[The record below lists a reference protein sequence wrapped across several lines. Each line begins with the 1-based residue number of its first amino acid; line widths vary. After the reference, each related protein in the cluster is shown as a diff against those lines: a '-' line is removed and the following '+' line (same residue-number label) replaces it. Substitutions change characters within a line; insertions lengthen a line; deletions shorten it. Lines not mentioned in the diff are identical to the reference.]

1 MRQHYPGRRTLLSL
15 LAFSSL
21 IPAFAGNIPQYTVA
35 KGDASAKYSGFSD
48 GTVIPCKWVD
58 GTYALLP
65 NGTTTPNVTVSEGY
79 PVGFSFRFGGKMVD
93 RFLLSNSGDIY
104 FGKDKVTY
112 GNNCFCVSMSLV
124 KHGLKA
130 GEISYKT
137 TGDEGNRIL
146 TVQWKNATVNQSS
159 GYVGKYN
166 LQFRFH
172 EKDGRIEMAFKE
184 VETPGTSNGFDTSIH
199 GWDGR
204 DAVLLTASG
213 LDKPVSVSP
222 NFTSDMLNPSSYIKW
237 DADDYD
243 NGYSPVFVFTPESDM
258 TPPTAA
264 PANLKVTE
272 DNGNLII
279 TCDRAEGSAATAIL
293 YSTVPFTDADMPVDG
308 ETFPAGQDREGL
320 ARPLYY
326 ANDAIA
332 TASIKDIKEGT
343 TYYIRAISAN
353 GYPAWN
359 RTGYAELVYSSSQAA
374 PSILKASSS
383 DTSSIN
389 VMCEA
394 DNPVIIAATNEHA
407 PGYGTGYVG
416 QFGTPAANAAVGDI
430 IEGGGKVVYVG
441 EAGKSVDIETAPN
454 TLTYLRAWT
463 VKDGRLSSTA
473 VDCAAVPA
481 VSYPFAPAIEN
492 YPQGILLQGWE
503 SLPAGQGQFIPLPRN
518 EGTDFAVKATS
529 ANGERVILRT
539 PSLPLNRPLKV
550 TFDWAMETVRAS
562 ESSED
567 SGSIELPKGNKP
579 GEFGSGSLDLTVG
592 GTTYRSVNS
601 YGGTMTEFA
610 AGDYVTG
617 TSTFENFTAEI
628 PAGAGNGSIE
638 ISFAGDNGNT
648 SILYIRNIL
657 VEATGENPV
666 APSEAPTA
674 LAVDEDRDGFL
685 YISCVK
691 GSDAAYTAL
700 LLSESPITA
709 ADLPA
714 DGKIPAVGSKNGN
727 ATVLYFGNDENV
739 EYVTDPQII
748 IADFD
753 TPYYIAALS
762 AGENLLFNRTDMA
775 QAEYRTL
782 PDFGA
787 PASLSAEYDSTDNA
801 VDIAATKHENAE
813 STLILVSTEP
823 FDGNPKDGHSYTAGE
838 SLGNAVV
845 AYSGTDA
852 DIAVSH
858 PLTGNPEEVTVTA
871 YSRNP
876 KGWYSTLSSSVSL
889 STINVGVESVAIDN
903 DLRDAEIFNVA
914 GVRLNV
920 IDINELPAGVYIING
935 KKVFVK

>member
-1 MRQHYPGRRTLLSL
+1 MKKPFLLLVALAAFTPPL
-15 LAFSSL
+15 L
-21 IPAFAGNIPQYTVA
+21 AGNIPQYRVS
-35 KGDASAKYSGFSD
+35 KGDATAAYSWFSD
-48 GTVIPCKWVD
+48 GTVIPCRWVE

-65 NGTTTPNVTVSEGY
+65 DGSTSPNIVKSEGY
-79 PVGFSFRFGGKMVD
+79 PIGFDFRFAGTTVN
-93 RFLLSNSGDIY
+93 RFLPSNTGDIY
-104 FGKDKVTY
+104 LGKDKVTY

-146 TVQWKNATVNQSS
+146 TVQWKNATINQSS

-172 EKDGRIEMAFKE
+172 EKDGRIEMAFME

-308 ETFPAGQDREGL
+308 ETFPAGQEREGL

-326 ANDAIA
+326 ANDAVA

-383 DTSSIN
+383 DTSSIS

-441 EAGKSVDIETAPN
+441 EAGKSVEIETSPN

-463 VKDGRLSSTA
+463 VRDGRLSSTCT
-473 VDCAAVPA
+473 DCSATPA
-481 VSYPFAPAIEN
+481 VSYPYAPAIET
-492 YPQGILLQGWE
+492 YPQGMPLQGWE
-503 SLPAGQGQFIPLPRN
+503 ALPAGQGQFIPLPRN
-518 EGTDFAVKATS
+518 EADDLAVRATS
-529 ANGERVILRT
+529 GAGTRVTLRT
-539 PSLPLNRPLKV
+539 PALPLGRPLRV
-550 TFDWAMETVRAS
+550 SFEWAMETVRAS

-567 SGSIELPKGNKP
+567 SGSVELPKGNRP
-579 GEFGSGSLDLTVG
+579 GEFGSGSLDLAVG

-601 YGGTMTEFA
+601 YGGTMAEFA
-610 AGDYVTG
+610 PGEYVTG
-617 TSTFENFTAEI
+617 SSTYESFSAEI
-628 PAGAGNGSIE
+628 PAGPGSGSLE
-638 ISFAGDNGNT
+638 ISFAGDKGNT
-648 SILYIRNIL
+648 SQLYIRNLL
-657 VEATGENPV
+657 VETIGEV
-666 APSEAPTA
+666 ETAPACAPTA
-674 LAVDEDRDGFL
+674 LRVDEDRDGFL
-685 YISCVK
+685 HVGCTR
-691 GSDAAYTAL
+691 GEDAAGTVVL
-700 LLSESPITA
+700 VSGSPVTA

-714 DGKIPAVGSKNGN
+714 DGIRLTAGTRTGN
-727 ATVLYFGNDENV
+727 ATVIYSGEDTEV
-739 EYVTDPQII
+739 ACATDGSTLVS
-748 IADFD
+748 DYD
-753 TPYYIAALS
+753 TPYHVAAVSVSPS
-762 AGENLLFNRTDMA
+762 ALYNRTDIT
-775 QAEYRTL
+775 QVEYRTL

-787 PASLSAEYDSTDNA
+787 PTAIAAEYDA
-801 VDIAATKHENAE
+801 EAKALDITATRHANAE
-813 STLILVSTEP
+813 ATLILVSAEAPDTAP
-823 FDGNPKDGHSYTAGE
+823 ADGGDYPEGTT
-838 SLGNAVV
+838 LGNATV
-845 AYSGTDA
+845 AYHGADA
-852 DIAVSH
+852 EIAAHHVLAEV
-858 PLTGNPEEVTVTA
+858 PDNVTVTA
-871 YSRNP
+871 WSRNV
-876 KGWYSTLSSSVSL
+876 KGWYSTQSRTVTVPTVNVSVDGIATDPSL
-889 STINVGVESVAIDN
+889 T
-903 DLRDAEIFNVA
+903 DLTGAEVYDIT
-914 GVRLNV
+914 GLRLRAARLT
-920 IDINELPAGVYIING
+920 DLPAGLYIING
-935 KKVFVK
+935 RKVTVR